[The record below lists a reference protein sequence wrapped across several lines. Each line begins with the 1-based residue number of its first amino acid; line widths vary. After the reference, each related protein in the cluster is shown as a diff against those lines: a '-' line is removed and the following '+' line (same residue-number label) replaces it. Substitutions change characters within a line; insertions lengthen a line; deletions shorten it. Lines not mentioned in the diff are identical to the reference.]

1 MEART
6 PQKLWVDNDV
16 LNYWCKAGCLE
27 DVIRKVPYTLCT
39 TELVLH
45 EARAGGAVLQSALD
59 AMQAGAIAV
68 HPLGTP
74 PLDRPLSGSGA
85 LSPAD
90 ESLLLCA
97 EHLGGEV
104 LTNERALQRRCARDK
119 VGCMPFADFLNE
131 AASNGWLDISTIEK
145 LRALS
150 GL

>member
-1 MEART
+1 MQT
-6 PQKLWVDNDV
+6 LWVDNDF
-16 LNYWCKAGCLE
+16 LNYCCRTDCLE
-27 DVIRKVPYTLCT
+27 EVIRKVPYTLRT

-45 EARAGGAVLQSALD
+45 EARAGGAVLQSAID

-74 PLDRPLSGSGA
+74 PLDHALSGSGA

-97 EHLGGEV
+97 KHLGGEV
-104 LTNERALQRRCARDK
+104 LTNDRALQRRCARDK
-119 VGCMPFADFLNE
+119 VRCMPFADFLNK
-131 AASNGWLDISTIEK
+131 AASSGWLDTSTIEK
-145 LRALS
+145 LRAVS